1 MCVRE
6 LIGVLPR
13 GQHSLVVLGK
23 PDRAKL
29 APAEL
34 ADDCVAAA
42 LEGVADEDVVI
53 SSGAVVIEI
62 L

>member
-1 MCVRE
+1 MRVRE

-13 GQHSLVVLGK
+13 GQHPLVVLGK

-34 ADDCVAAA
+34 PDDCVAAA